1 MDIVIYALQSSVIHS
16 DDMINLFPTDISEK
30 EFSSDTLYWQDQVS
44 LYWKLMNFSKT
55 EIRNVMDM
63 NAFCGGFAV
72 ALNALPV
79 WVMNIVPSSMKNTL
93 SAIYDR
99 GMIGAFH
106 DW

>member
-1 MDIVIYALQSSVIHS
+1 
-16 DDMINLFPTDISEK
+16 MITLFTTDINEK
-30 EFSSDTLYWQDQVS
+30 EFSSDTLFWQDQVH
-44 LYWKLMNFSKT
+44 LYWSLMNISKT

-72 ALNALPV
+72 ALNTLPV
-79 WVMNIVPSSMKNTL
+79 WVMNIVPVSTKNTL

-99 GMIGAFH
+99 GLIGAFH

>member
-1 MDIVIYALQSSVIHS
+1 MIH
-16 DDMINLFPTDISEK
+16 LFTTDISEK
-30 EFSSDTLYWQDQVS
+30 EFTLDSLFWQDQVR
-44 LYWKLMNFSKT
+44 LYWRLMNISKT

-72 ALNALPV
+72 ALNTFPV
-79 WVMNIVPSSMKNTL
+79 WLINVVPVNMKNTL

-99 GMIGAFH
+99 GLTGAFH